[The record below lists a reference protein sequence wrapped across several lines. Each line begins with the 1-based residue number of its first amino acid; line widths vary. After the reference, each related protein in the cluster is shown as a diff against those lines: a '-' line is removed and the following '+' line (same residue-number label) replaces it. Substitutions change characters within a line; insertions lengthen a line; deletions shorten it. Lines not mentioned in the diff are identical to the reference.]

1 MYNKDRKYQGI
12 IGWINK
18 KVGAFTGMKKLIIYT
33 SATGYTKRYAEW
45 LADRIGADVL
55 VLEDASKE
63 SNR

>member
-1 MYNKDRKYQGI
+1 
-12 IGWINK
+12 
-18 KVGAFTGMKKLIIYT
+18 MKKLIIYT